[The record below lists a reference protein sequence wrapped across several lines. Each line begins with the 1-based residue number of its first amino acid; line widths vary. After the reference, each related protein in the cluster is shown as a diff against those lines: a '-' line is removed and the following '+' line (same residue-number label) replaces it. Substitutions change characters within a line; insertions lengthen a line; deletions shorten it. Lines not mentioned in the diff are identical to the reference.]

1 MRFGIMAM
9 QMDALLPGGG
19 SPEEVLV
26 QASALSHAGLVRRLH
41 AAGFNLIELGG
52 DLGMWFP
59 HTFAPPAI
67 QELAT
72 LRAEL
77 SLCYTVH
84 LPLWSVEPSTPL
96 APVRAGSAQ
105 AVIDCIHA
113 TRALEPDMY
122 VLHATGALAAEFY
135 QMRLPPSG
143 KALILRQF
151 QRNAL
156 LSLEQILKETGLP
169 SRRLAVETIEFP
181 FDLTLEMA
189 AALDVSIC
197 LDSGHLLAGFSG
209 DIDLFDALEQ
219 VLPRLGEVHL
229 HDCRRP
235 APGDKPAYGQ
245 DHQPLGS
252 GDLDLPRFL
261 NRLESAGFR
270 GPVVFELTV
279 AQALASLQTL
289 GAVRPDL
296 LSSIEGT
303 P

>member
-9 QMDALLPGGG
+9 QMDALLPTGG
-19 SPEEVLV
+19 SPEEALA
-26 QASALSHAGLVRRLH
+26 QASSFSHAGLVRRLH

-59 HTFAPPAI
+59 HTYAPPAI
-67 QELAT
+67 QELAA
-72 LRAEL
+72 LRAGL
-77 SLCYTVH
+77 SVSYTVH
-84 LPLWSVEPSTPL
+84 LPLWSVETSTPL
-96 APVRAGSAQ
+96 EAVRNGSTQ

-113 TRALEPDMY
+113 TRVLEPEMY

-135 QMRLPPSG
+135 QMRLPPTG

-151 QRNAL
+151 QRNAM
-156 LSLEQILKETGLP
+156 LSLQQILAETGLP
-169 SRRLAVETIEFP
+169 SRQLAIETIEFP
-181 FDLTLEMA
+181 FELTLEMA
-189 AALDVSIC
+189 TSLDLSIC

-229 HDCRRP
+229 HDSPRP
-235 APGDKPAYGQ
+235 MPGDKPAYGQ

-252 GDLDLPRFL
+252 GTLDLPRFFE
-261 NRLESAGFR
+261 RLESAGFN

-279 AQALASLQTL
+279 PQALASLQTL
-289 GAVRPDL
+289 RTVCPAL
-296 LSSIEGT
+296 FA
-303 P
+303 